1 LKRWIFRGAEGKP
14 PKAWADR
21 LSISPLLLE
30 LLWRRGFT
38 RLDEME
44 AFLSPLLCRLPLPAS
59 WPGLD
64 DAAALLAGELLAG
77 KKLAVW
83 GDYDVDGV
91 AATALVLDVLSCH
104 AMAAEH
110 HLPDRRA
117 EGYGLNIDGIEALA
131 AAGCAVL
138 LTVDCGIS
146 DVGAVSR
153 ARELGMTVIISDH
166 HLPPERLPPA
176 HAVCNPRLGDNPCP
190 VLAGVGV
197 AFYLMAAVNA
207 ALSPHTGKRYKMDA
221 ALDLVALGTIAD
233 VMRLVG
239 ENRILVRAGLN
250 ALALAA
256 RPGLAALK
264 AVSDSDSAAYLTSGQ
279 VGFRLTP
286 RINAAGRMGSASLA
300 LGLLRERDHAAAR
313 ALAAEL
319 DSLNRRRKDE
329 EGVIAAEARSQA
341 IVLLREKSRA
351 ALVLYGRNWNSG
363 IVGIVA
369 SRIAEEFNRPTVI
382 FCDELGSLKGS
393 GRSVQDF
400 DLYAALSGLAC
411 PLMGFGGHRMAAGVR
426 LAPGHLAEF
435 RESFEARAAEILGT
449 SPGPPPLHLEC
460 ELPLDRAVDHC
471 FLRELELLQPFGPG
485 NSEPVFSSPP
495 LLVKTRDFLGHGR
508 EHVQLRVQDEN
519 GLTVTAKAW
528 RMAESIPESLV
539 GQKIRLAYTARL
551 DRFSGMASVELL
563 VKDWSPA

>member
-1 LKRWIFRGAEGKP
+1 MKRWLFREAEGKP
-14 PKAWADR
+14 PKAWADK

-38 RLDEME
+38 QFDEME
-44 AFLSPLLCRLPLPAS
+44 AFLSPLLCRLPRPAS

-64 DAAALLAGELLAG
+64 DTAALLAGELLAG

-91 AATALVLDVLSCH
+91 AATALVLDVLACH
-104 AMAAEH
+104 AMTAEY
-110 HLPDRRA
+110 HLPDRRT
-117 EGYGLNIDGIEALA
+117 EGYGLNVEGIEALA
-131 AAGCAVL
+131 AAGCAAL

-146 DVGAVSR
+146 DVSAVTR

-166 HLPPERLPPA
+166 HLPPARLPPA
-176 HAVCNPRLGDNPCP
+176 HAVCNPRLGESPCP
-190 VLAGVGV
+190 ALAGVGV

-207 ALSPHTGKRYKMDA
+207 ALAPHTGKRYKMDA

-239 ENRILVRAGLN
+239 ENRILVRAGLD

-256 RPGLAALK
+256 RPGVAALK

-286 RINAAGRMGSASLA
+286 RINAAGRMGSATLA
-300 LGLLRERDHAAAR
+300 LKLLRERSHAAAR
-313 ALAAEL
+313 VLASEL
-319 DSLNRRRKDE
+319 DALNRQRKNAEDIF
-329 EGVIAAEARSQA
+329 VAEARSQA
-341 IVLLREKSRA
+341 VALLREKKRA
-351 ALVLYGRNWNSG
+351 ALVLHGRNWNSG
-363 IVGIVA
+363 IAGIVA
-369 SRIAEEFNRPTVI
+369 SRIVDEFNRPTVI
-382 FCDELGSLKGS
+382 FCDEQGFLKGS

-400 DLYAALSGLAC
+400 DLHAALSGLAC
-411 PLMGFGGHRMAAGVR
+411 PLRGFGGHRMAAGVR
-426 LAPGHLAEF
+426 LAPEYLAQF
-435 RESFEARAAEILGT
+435 RESFEACAAEILGT
-449 SPGPPPLHLEC
+449 SPGLPSLFLEC
-460 ELPLDRAVDHC
+460 ELPLNRAAEHC
-471 FLRELELLQPFGPG
+471 FLKELELMQPFGPG
-485 NSEPVFSSPP
+485 NSEPVFASPP
-495 LLVKTRDFLGHGR
+495 LLVKARNFLGNGR
-508 EHVQLRVQDEN
+508 EHVQLKVQDES
-519 GLTVTAKAW
+519 GLTITAKAW

-539 GQKIRLAYTARL
+539 GQKIRLAYTTRL